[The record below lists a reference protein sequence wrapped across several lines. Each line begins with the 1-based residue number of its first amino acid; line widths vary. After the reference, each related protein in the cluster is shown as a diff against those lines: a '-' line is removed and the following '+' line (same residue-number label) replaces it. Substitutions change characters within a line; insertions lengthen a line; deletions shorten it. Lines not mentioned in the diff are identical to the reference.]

1 VGYVRSPLTR
11 RRHPSDDGKEYA
23 LVNYLIQGLAAE
35 MFKMKLLELDAAG
48 LGEWMCLPV
57 HDEVILDVPAE
68 HIRDAAHALQQVMND
83 EKLLSVPITASVSVG
98 ESWGQKRAY
107 DA

>member
-1 VGYVRSPLTR
+1 
-11 RRHPSDDGKEYA
+11 
-23 LVNYLIQGLAAE
+23 
-35 MFKMKLLELDAAG
+35 
-48 LGEWMCLPV
+48 MCLPV

-107 DA
+107 EE